1 MSEIKRLRKV
11 LNWLYFNEYA
21 ENDTDFSQK
30 IGYTKSSFSQITNG
44 KVPLSDKFLNK
55 LCAFNQN
62 INKVWILTGEW
73 SMLKEEK
80 AVVAEEKSDNVE
92 LMALELKYLKE
103 INELRKEIEKLR
115 SEIVKLRGN
124 DVVTVG
130 KSELIKFEHE

>member
-1 MSEIKRLRKV
+1 MPEIKRLRKV

-80 AVVAEEKSDNVE
+80 AVVADAKASNVE
-92 LMALELKYLKE
+92 LMALKIEYLEKME
-103 INELRKEIEKLR
+103 RLREKIDKL
-115 SEIVKLRGN
+115 ETENKKLRGN
-124 DVVTVG
+124 DGVTVG
-130 KSELIKFEHE
+130 KSELIEFKHE